1 MNSSLS
7 SLTIQSAA
15 AAAAAAAAAVV
26 VHLISVGR
34 RVFVHGWHSAV
45 ACCPSDFL
53 MKRFAWRCQMRK
65 TKYSPLVAVVV
76 GGAAV
81 VGAGAA
87 AIAKAGSQ

>member
-1 MNSSLS
+1 M
-7 SLTIQSAA
+7 
-15 AAAAAAAAAVV
+15 
-26 VHLISVGR
+26 
-34 RVFVHGWHSAV
+34 